1 MRLKRLNRWFCFL
14 VWLQADIAPAI
25 DYGLVGVLTGTQD
38 RPGVALVE
46 GPGGRRWLV
55 ERQTF
60 DGWTV
65 DRIERQR
72 VVLRRGREIT
82 TIGSDLMT
90 LQPHDTAVVVPK
102 QVHDYVVGPGLHDQ
116 LMSAG
121 SYPVIG
127 PSGLRGWGLRWID
140 TGSIYDLLGFQDDDV
155 VTEIDG
161 RPLTDVEVTLTLLRR
176 LTTDRE
182 VTLKVERDGQPFD
195 LRISL
200 PY

>member
-1 MRLKRLNRWFCFL
+1 
-14 VWLQADIAPAI
+14 
-25 DYGLVGVLTGTQD
+25 
-38 RPGVALVE
+38 
-46 GPGGRRWLV
+46 
-55 ERQTF
+55 
-60 DGWTV
+60 
-65 DRIERQR
+65 
-72 VVLRRGREIT
+72 
-82 TIGSDLMT
+82 
-90 LQPHDTAVVVPK
+90 
-102 QVHDYVVGPGLHDQ
+102 
-116 LMSAG
+116 MSAG